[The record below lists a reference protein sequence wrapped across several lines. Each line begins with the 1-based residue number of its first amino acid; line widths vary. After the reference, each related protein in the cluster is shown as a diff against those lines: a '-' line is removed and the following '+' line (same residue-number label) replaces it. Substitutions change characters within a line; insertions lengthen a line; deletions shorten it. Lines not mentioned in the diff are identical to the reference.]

1 MNTTLIAITVNQA
14 KSKKVARFLALA
26 IANALGAD
34 TLNVDS
40 ENVYVD
46 GKHMVKHWGE
56 LFAHNGKVC
65 DHLIQSIIDGF
76 KERTQKSIIKELT
89 KYKYYGNTPLFN
101 FVYND

>member
-14 KSKKVARFLALA
+14 KSKKVVRFLALA
-26 IANALGAD
+26 IANALGDD

-46 GKHMVKHWGE
+46 GKHQVQHWGE

-65 DHLIQSIIDGF
+65 DNLIQSIIDGF
-76 KERTQKSIIKELT
+76 KEKAQKSIVKELT
-89 KYKYYGNTPLFN
+89 QYKYYGNTPLFT